1 MRLDDVGIG
10 LAICFD
16 VIFDD
21 VIWAGAR
28 QGAQVY
34 LLQSNNGDFRGT
46 DENLQQAAFARMRA
60 IETGRAVINVS
71 TTGTSQAIA
80 PDGTVLDVLDADI
93 AGARITTVPL
103 RTGIT
108 PAVIGG
114 YWIAGL
120 IAGGSAISLIVLG
133 FAARRTRAQ
142 DDRSAP

>member
-1 MRLDDVGIG
+1 
-10 LAICFD
+10 
-16 VIFDD
+16 
-21 VIWAGAR
+21 
-28 QGAQVY
+28 
-34 LLQSNNGDFRGT
+34 
-46 DENLQQAAFARMRA
+46 MRA